1 MRKGLAP
8 VTRTVLVFGLVFLY
22 TPIAILI
29 VYSFNDSRLVT
40 VWGGFS
46 LRWYRELS
54 NNSEMLEAAW
64 NSVRVATLSA
74 SVATV
79 LGTLAAIALVRMP
92 RFRGRVLFA
101 GLIYAPLVMPE
112 VITGLAL
119 LLLFVAMDLD
129 RGFWTITLAHITVT
143 MCFVTLIVQA
153 RLISFDTS
161 LEEAAINLG
170 APPWKAFL
178 VITLPLIWPA
188 IAAGFVLAFALSLDD
203 VIIASFTSGPG
214 STTLPIRVYSEVRL
228 GVKPE
233 INAIS
238 TLFIAFAAIVV
249 ISASLLLRRAR

>member
-1 MRKGLAP
+1 MRKGLTP

-46 LRWYRELS
+46 LRWYRELA
-54 NNSEMLEAAW
+54 NNSEMLQAAW

-119 LLLFVAMDLD
+119 LLLFVAIDLD

-238 TLFIAFAAIVV
+238 TLFIAFAAIIV
-249 ISASLLLRRAR
+249 ISASLLLKRAR

>member
-1 MRKGLAP
+1 MRKGLTP

-40 VWGGFS
+40 VWGGIS
-46 LRWYRELS
+46 LRWYRELA

-64 NSVRVATLSA
+64 NSVRVAALSA

-119 LLLFVAMDLD
+119 LLLFVAIDLD

-153 RLISFDTS
+153 RLNSFDTS

-238 TLFIAFAAIVV
+238 TLFIAFAAIIV
-249 ISASLLLRRAR
+249 ISASLLLKRAR